1 MRGNIHV
8 VKGSVPFADA
18 TFVAPGEPKRLLL
31 NNMDFTRNFIVEK
44 FELVIAAPGL
54 ISQDLYTNENMIVVL
69 ATKESGALYGIPD
82 PGTIAGA
89 TVRDN
94 RQIGWAGWTT
104 NGGTN
109 VTRGPTLLED
119 RLVVDDLFINGWVV
133 DAGTGAAE
141 MLTQDVGFII
151 TLRQVTTS
159 LDEAIIILLKE
170 RAQDTLD
177 S

>member
-1 MRGNIHV
+1 MRGNLHV
-8 VKGSVPFADA
+8 VKGSIPWDAA
-18 TFVAPGEPKRLLL
+18 TFVPPGEPLRLLL

-44 FELVIAAPGL
+44 FELVIASPGL
-54 ISQDLYTNENMIVVL
+54 VSKDLYTNENMIVVL
-69 ATKESGALYGIPD
+69 ATKASGALYGIPE

-89 TVRDN
+89 TARDN

-104 NGGTN
+104 NGGVN
-109 VTRGPTLLED
+109 VTRGPVLLED

-151 TLRQVTTS
+151 TLRQVTTT
-159 LDEAIIILLKE
+159 LDEAIIMLLKE
-170 RAQDTLD
+170 RAQDALE